1 VATDFLGRWKAKKYF
16 IYGEGAIELDG
27 YLLLHPEGRLSKEQ
41 IRRINTTILNQVGP
55 NQDALR
61 YLHRGRQQRLMEI
74 RGKVIE
80 QIVQS

>member
-1 VATDFLGRWKAKKYF
+1 MATDFLGSWKAKKYF
-16 IYGEGAIELDG
+16 TYSEGAIDLDG
-27 YLLLHPEGRLSKEQ
+27 YPLRHPEGRLSKEQ
-41 IRRINTTILNQVGP
+41 IRQINTTILGP